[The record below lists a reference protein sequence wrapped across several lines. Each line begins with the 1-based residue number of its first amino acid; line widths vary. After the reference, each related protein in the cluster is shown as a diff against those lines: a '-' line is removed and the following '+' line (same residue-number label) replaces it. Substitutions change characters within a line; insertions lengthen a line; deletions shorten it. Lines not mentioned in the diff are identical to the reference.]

1 MTSASVTSR
10 GGPSPGSTQARP
22 QEVRSW
28 PWCPGGGAGGDGE
41 RLPLRSDSLP
51 ATVAVMVNTAIRVR
65 LSERAAPGRPGA
77 PSWWGGRAC
86 RRPPMLLRWLRRP
99 ERRRRRGGPTGVPQ
113 GTWTNQGV
121 RDEVGATH
129 WPLRGS
135 ASPAIRSTAT
145 SLPMGAPAGRST
157 VPREG
162 GDDSAQAGPAAQVTP
177 DPSIRGQREQTDPPP
192 VTDNCDYPD

>member
-1 MTSASVTSR
+1 MVPRGRSRWRRGTSSAPQR
-10 GGPSPGSTQARP
+10 LPSCDR
-22 QEVRSW
+22 
-28 PWCPGGGAGGDGE
+28 GGDGQH
-41 RLPLRSDSLP
+41 RHTCPP
-51 ATVAVMVNTAIRVR
+51 IR
-65 LSERAAPGRPGA
+65 ACCPGRPGA

-135 ASPAIRSTAT
+135 ASPARRSTAT
-145 SLPMGAPAGRST
+145 SLPMGAPARRST
-157 VPREG
+157 APREG

-177 DPSIRGQREQTDPPP
+177 DPSIRGQREQTDPHVLQITVIIRTSRSWGRVAGPAPAPP
-192 VTDNCDYPD
+192 GGPLPAPAATK